1 MPPYTS
7 FCSHIEYSY
16 FIIEIITEY
25 FIFFFNFST
34 IKIEIKSLLLKRS
47 LISFNIAYYRWLLIL
62 TIAQVHGQV
71 TSKKK
76 LMHLKVD
83 VVQ

>member
-1 MPPYTS
+1 MLPYTS

-25 FIFFFNFST
+25 FIFFYFST
-34 IKIEIKSLLLKRS
+34 FKIEIKSLLLKRS

-76 LMHLKVD
+76 LVHLKVD